1 MSITG
6 VLGGHHMP
14 IEEIV
19 AHLKPL
25 HAPLGVYAVL
35 GNHDRWENGRAHIA
49 AVLTKAGIPDFENAH
64 IVIRRAARAADPG
77 QYRRLSQRRRRIR
90 PAP

>member
-14 IEEIV
+14 IEEIA

-35 GNHDRWENGRAHIA
+35 GNHDHWENADHIA
-49 AVLTKAGIPDFENAH
+49 AVLTKAGIP
-64 IVIRRAARAADPG
+64 ISKTPISSSLRRAG
-77 QYRRLSQRRRRIR
+77 L
-90 PAP
+90 